1 MLQLILYIFV
11 WKRYIISYNKDQ
23 WSYLS
28 QEAVHKDLFELTEAV
43 HSVYAL

>member
-1 MLQLILYIFV
+1 MLQFLYISV
-11 WKRYIISYNKDQ
+11 WRRCFISQNKDQ